1 MTTIRVK
8 SLKHRY
14 EIKIGSGLLERS
26 GEFFKALDFKGKVLI
41 VTQRAVASRFL
52 SRLTDGLA
60 QEGYPCEVLYVPDG
74 EKAKSLESL
83 AKVYDQLIRRD
94 FERRDVVAALGGGVV
109 GDLAGF
115 AASTY
120 LRGLA
125 FVNFGTTL
133 LAQVDSSIGGKTAV
147 NHRHGKNLVGTFY
160 PPRLVVS
167 DIGTLA
173 TLPKRELCASLAE
186 VVKYG
191 MIRDRQLFKTLER
204 QSAKILQ
211 RDEELLQELV
221 VRSASIKAEV
231 VSRDEFEIK
240 GERMILN
247 YGHTFGHAFEKA
259 AGYEKLAHGEA
270 VSIGMVC
277 AARLAV
283 SLKILEPSVEK
294 RQTQVLQAL
303 GLPVKL
309 SGGAYRI
316 PAILEAMMRDKKKR
330 GGKLRFILP
339 EKIGCVTVLENI
351 PVQAL
356 KPVLKEAGAV

>member
-1 MTTIRVK
+1 MTSIRVK
-8 SLKHRY
+8 SLKHNY
-14 EIKIGSGLLERS
+14 EIKIGRGLLERA
-26 GEFFKALDFKGKVLI
+26 GELFKALDFKGKVFL
-41 VTQRAVASRFL
+41 VTQRAIARRFL
-52 SRLTDGLA
+52 PRLTEGLA
-60 QEGYPCEVLYVPDG
+60 AEGYPCEVIYVPDG
-74 EKAKSLESL
+74 ETAKSFDSL
-83 AKVYDQLIRRD
+83 TRLYDQLIRRD

-147 NHRHGKNLVGTFY
+147 NHRHGKNLIGTFY

-173 TLPKRELCASLAE
+173 TLPRRELCASLAE

-191 MIRDRQLFKTLER
+191 MIRDKELFKMLEK
-204 QSAKILQ
+204 QSRKILS
-211 RDEELLQELV
+211 RDEDLLEELV
-221 VRSASIKAEV
+221 VRSAAIKAEV
-231 VSRDEFEIK
+231 VSRDEFEVK

-247 YGHTFGHAFEKA
+247 YGHTFGHAFEKVS
-259 AGYEKLAHGEA
+259 GYKDLAHGEA

-283 SLKILEPSVEK
+283 SLKILDPNVEK
-294 RQTQVLQAL
+294 RQFKVLKDL

-309 SGGAYRI
+309 QGSAYRI
-316 PAILEAMMRDKKKR
+316 PAIMEAMMRDKKKR
-330 GGKLRFILP
+330 GGKLRFVLP
-339 EKIGCVTVLENI
+339 EKIGRVTVLENI